1 MSSWIEWR
9 NIFGS
14 LFNGFGYFALRQTN
28 TMQEKVMSEE
38 KRGEA
43 QKMSWGPKLFIAT
56 FVGIMLFFYWLL
68 IYSGGVVVHH
78 G

>member
-1 MSSWIEWR
+1 
-9 NIFGS
+9 
-14 LFNGFGYFALRQTN
+14 
-28 TMQEKVMSEE
+28 MSEE